1 LKAARGN
8 STSERGAWAE
18 SAALDFLRARGL
30 NSVSRNYR
38 CRHGEIDL
46 IMRDGDQ
53 LVFTEVRYRR
63 SRSLVSAAESVDK
76 AKQRRLMASAEHFL
90 QRHTEHAS
98 RRCRFDVVSVSGDDP
113 APRLDW
119 IRDAF
124 EA

>member
-1 LKAARGN
+1 MIATRDS

-18 SAALDFLRARGL
+18 RAALDFLTARGL
-30 NSVSRNYR
+30 HNVSRNYR
-38 CRHGEIDL
+38 CRHGEVDL

-63 SRSLVSAAESVDK
+63 SHSLVSAAESVDE

-90 QRHTEHAS
+90 QRHAEHAS

-113 APRLDW
+113 EPRLDW